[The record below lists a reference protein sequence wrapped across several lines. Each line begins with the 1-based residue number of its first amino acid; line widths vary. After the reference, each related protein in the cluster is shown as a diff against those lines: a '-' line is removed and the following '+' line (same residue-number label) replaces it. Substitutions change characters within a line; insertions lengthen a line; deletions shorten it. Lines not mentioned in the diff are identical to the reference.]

1 MARKEFET
9 LTPQMFYIL
18 LALYKPM
25 HGYDIMQKVKELTS
39 GEIQIGAGTLYSLLP
54 RFEQE
59 YYIRLVK
66 EENKRKIYQITK
78 NGKEKLRQEKAYG
91 EQKDYFDNP
100 NFIGWTRR
108 GDEAHLKSGLAAII
122 SNAGDGEKRMYIGE
136 EFANSIFIDS
146 LNNCEDEIQID
157 NEGYG
162 NFKVKTRSTSI
173 WVEK

>member
-1 MARKEFET
+1 MMNMARKEFET

-66 EENKRKIYQITK
+66 EENKRKI
-78 NGKEKLRQEKAYG
+78 
-91 EQKDYFDNP
+91 
-100 NFIGWTRR
+100 
-108 GDEAHLKSGLAAII
+108 
-122 SNAGDGEKRMYIGE
+122 
-136 EFANSIFIDS
+136 
-146 LNNCEDEIQID
+146 
-157 NEGYG
+157 
-162 NFKVKTRSTSI
+162 
-173 WVEK
+173 